1 MRDARRGEHRGV
13 PPVSTL
19 LESANTRS
27 PFPRSRNVVHLR
39 RRVDAATSIAQDQ
52 RSLVDTGRRH
62 EAQSE
67 VEAEAQR
74 IREEIV
80 PGDWEDWTDEDREAW
95 LEENNIPRYLY
106 PRHHQA
112 SASPFMGVSPHRSRE
127 EMLRLD
133 RPQSRDGPRPST
145 LPTPPHDESGEGDSL
160 FVPREPATTLRRT
173 HSVRRRHPLSRSW
186 RPESPVNGL
195 GDRNR
200 SPTPADNWEVMRETI
215 TPDTTLP
222 SADSSFTSAA
232 ASLSFVSN
240 NSASTSATDPDYT
253 ASSDNSRRN
262 SQDDDVSVSS
272 VDPDNLV
279 CDDDEMATTAAFA
292 EHVYIQEQ
300 STHEGRMRIA
310 RHAADLEVE
319 PYRYALRTE
328 QHQVEI
334 GFRLIDE
341 GLDTQEG
348 RIRVFS
354 LSDSLPAEIRHN
366 LGDWINGVRR
376 NPQGRLEHVRTRLSH
391 TDEEPPSLHTGTY
404 ASDARDAAQEQ
415 VHRFFRGSDGRMID
429 RASSQSRYARYEP
442 LRTNLEVSISQDE
455 PIAHPVASLPGSQ
468 FPSRPASPPSARS
481 ERDVTDG
488 LLSGDEQD
496 LSAIRRVVERLAQ
509 RDDVPEEWWMSM
521 GLNLSRTRARSRSR
535 SRSGTPVV
543 NTNASRRVLA
553 GRIERDRNTGSR
565 L

>member
-1 MRDARRGEHRGV
+1 M
-13 PPVSTL
+13 STL

-27 PFPRSRNVVHLR
+27 WNAAHLR

-80 PGDWEDWTDEDREAW
+80 PGDWEDWSEEDREAW
-95 LEENNIPRYLY
+95 LEENHVPRYLY

-112 SASPFMGVSPHRSRE
+112 SGSPFMSVSAHRSPE
-127 EMLRLD
+127 AMLRLD
-133 RPQSRDGPRPST
+133 RPHSRDGPWLST

-160 FVPREPATTLRRT
+160 FVPAEPATSLRRT

-200 SPTPADNWEVMRETI
+200 SPTPADNWEVMRQTI
-215 TPDTTLP
+215 TPDATLP

-232 ASLSFVSN
+232 ASLSFASN
-240 NSASTSATDPDYT
+240 NSASTSITDPDYT
-253 ASSDNSRRN
+253 ASSGNSRRN
-262 SQDDDVSVSS
+262 SQDDDDSVSS

-292 EHVYIQEQ
+292 EHVYIHEQ
-300 STHEGRMRIA
+300 STHEGRTRIA
-310 RHAADLEVE
+310 RHAADLELE

-328 QHQVEI
+328 QQEVEI

-348 RIRVFS
+348 RVRVFS
-354 LSDSLPAEIRHN
+354 LSESLPAEIRHN

-376 NPQGRLEHVRTRLSH
+376 NPQTRLEQRTRLDH
-391 TDEEPPSLHTGTY
+391 ITTDDEPPSRHTETY

-415 VHRFFRGSDGRMID
+415 VHRFFRGANGRTIE
-429 RASSQSRYARYEP
+429 RPSTHSRYDRYDRYEP
-442 LRTNLEVSISQDE
+442 RLNHPEVSISHDE
-455 PIAHPVASLPGSQ
+455 PVAHPVASLPGSQ

-481 ERDVTDG
+481 ERDVTDA

-496 LSAIRRVVERLAQ
+496 LTAIRRVVERLAQ

-521 GLNLSRTRARSRSR
+521 GLNLSRTRVRSRSR
-535 SRSGTPVV
+535 SRSGTPLMD
-543 NTNASRRVLA
+543 TNASRRVLA